1 MIKAI
6 DIEVSSPLFRYV
18 AIKPGR
24 EHKVVAEGRTMMST
38 VRKARAAGEPDAG
51 ILFVPRAGEKY
62 IF

>member
-1 MIKAI
+1 MTKAI
-6 DIEVSSPLFRYV
+6 DIKVSNPTFRYV

-24 EHKVVAEGRTMMST
+24 KHEVVAEGRTMMST
-38 VRKARAAGEPDAG
+38 LRKARAAGSPDAG